1 MKMDSSHLG
10 GILLQPGRRD
20 DDYLVEEIFL
30 HVYGFCQ
37 AVQPTQGWYFYHGF
51 VKKMQST

>member
-37 AVQPTQGWYFYHGF
+37 AVQPTQGWC
-51 VKKMQST
+51 